1 MWPLAP
7 SRVDILAWTTAI
19 VLAVAGTFIAS
30 AGGARL
36 GVALTVGEIILIVVV
51 VAFLIVDGTRHRDA
65 SIPGTGDD

>member
-1 MWPLAP
+1 M
-7 SRVDILAWTTAI
+7 
-19 VLAVAGTFIAS
+19 LAVAGTFIAS

-36 GVALTVGEIILIVVV
+36 GAALTVGEIILIAVV

>member
-1 MWPLAP
+1 M
-7 SRVDILAWTTAI
+7 
-19 VLAVAGTFIAS
+19 LAVAGTFIAS

-36 GVALTVGEIILIVVV
+36 GVALTVGEIILIPVV

>member
-19 VLAVAGTFIAS
+19 VLAAAGTSIAS
-30 AGGARL
+30 ASGARL
-36 GVALTVGEIILIVVV
+36 GVALTVGEIILIAVVV
-51 VAFLIVDGTRHRDA
+51 TFLIVDGTRHRGA